1 MQTVPTSTRFA
12 AAFAAVRITY
22 TLLQF
27 VAPLGGAAVVPAVVE
42 AHPVAVA
49 ALATSAR

>member
-27 VAPLGGAAVVPAVVE
+27 VAPLGGAAAVPAVVQ
-42 AHPVAVA
+42 AHPVAAV
-49 ALATSAR
+49 ALAANAH

>member
-1 MQTVPTSTRFA
+1 MQTAPTSTRFA

-27 VAPLGGAAVVPAVVE
+27 VAPLGGAAAVPAVVE
-42 AHPVAVA
+42 AHPAVA
-49 ALATSAR
+49 FAQARAER

>member
-1 MQTVPTSTRFA
+1 MQTAPTSTRFA

-27 VAPLGGAAVVPAVVE
+27 VAPLGGASAAPLVVE
-42 AHPVAVA
+42 AHPAVV
-49 ALATSAR
+49 ALATSSR

>member
-1 MQTVPTSTRFA
+1 MQTAPTSTRFA

-27 VAPLGGAAVVPAVVE
+27 VAPLGGAAAVPAVVE
-42 AHPVAVA
+42 AHPVVV
-49 ALATSAR
+49 ALAANAR